1 MNKILTGIMA
11 ALLLVVAG
19 CYKDKGNYTYDVP
32 EDPII
37 TNLDTV
43 YAVFVGDSLIVKP
56 TVTTT
61 SKANLSFEWK
71 IIVPEQLTELTYKGP
86 EIRIIFGLSSSRYT
100 ARLTI
105 TNNDN
110 GMKYFRNFFIDGKT
124 GFSLGTVI
132 LSMEDNNSEL
142 SFIKPDGSVQA
153 RIYEALHN
161 GEKLPGKP
169 QQVVGILHQYI
180 TPTVFTSYWITGGE
194 GANTGVQ
201 IDATTFKRIKYVS
214 SNFFDPPAAVKIG
227 QIECSA
233 YGVLNGVFNEK
244 LYVGTSQTWS
254 GSTVYGMFGLPAEGD
269 YALFSQA
276 VFNPTMPYFLGYE
289 KNRKQFV
296 AFTNFGSP
304 AYIGTGYQ
312 VTNTAA
318 FNPVSVGMDM
328 IYFTQVNGNNC
339 FAFAKGTDG
348 NIYELKFGAAFMGFV
363 QLSPEYKRVFAQQ
376 SLITADTKWAASP
389 SEIFYFSSNDK
400 IYRYNPLNQ
409 ETKPLTVDF
418 GGKKV
423 TMVKLIDGGNT
434 LLAGVEGSFY
444 HLDVSTGKMGDV
456 LKKVDGIPGSPI
468 DAVIK
473 DK

>member
-1 MNKILTGIMA
+1 
-11 ALLLVVAG
+11 
-19 CYKDKGNYTYDVP
+19 
-32 EDPII
+32 
-37 TNLDTV
+37 
-43 YAVFVGDSLIVKP
+43 
-56 TVTTT
+56 
-61 SKANLSFEWK
+61 
-71 IIVPEQLTELTYKGP
+71 
-86 EIRIIFGLSSSRYT
+86 
-100 ARLTI
+100 
-105 TNNDN
+105 
-110 GMKYFRNFFIDGKT
+110 
-124 GFSLGTVI
+124 
-132 LSMEDNNSEL
+132 
-142 SFIKPDGSVQA
+142 
-153 RIYEALHN
+153 
-161 GEKLPGKP
+161 
-169 QQVVGILHQYI
+169 
-180 TPTVFTSYWITGGE
+180 
-194 GANTGVQ
+194 
-201 IDATTFKRIKYVS
+201 
-214 SNFFDPPAAVKIG
+214 
-227 QIECSA
+227 
-233 YGVLNGVFNEK
+233 
-244 LYVGTSQTWS
+244 
-254 GSTVYGMFGLPAEGD
+254 MFGLPAEGD
-269 YALFSQA
+269 YALYSQA
-276 VFNPTMPYFLGYE
+276 VFHPTMPYFLGYE

-348 NIYELKFGAAFMGFV
+348 NIYELKFGAAFMGFI

-376 SLITADTKWAASP
+376 SLINADTKWAASP

-409 ETKPLTVDF
+409 ETKPLTVNF

-444 HLDVSTGKMGDV
+444 HLDVSTGKLGDV